1 MMRKS
6 FLFVLFFA
14 AANSFAVYFDIG
26 LGFGGTSTSVGG
38 KSFGDACEGCSELS
52 VDLGLRVGGQI
63 NEQFWIAGEFG
74 GVGNRYYDSE
84 NYVQFNTYM
93 LGPSFIYYPA
103 EHGQLFGTVGYAWTG
118 NMTDLRDEYGYTAT
132 VYNGSGFAL
141 ALGGGYNFGTENGA
155 LLGAKLFFSSVTLEE
170 SHKDEANVG
179 LLVFVRFVH
188 KSTGGGSGR
197 PD

>member
-1 MMRKS
+1 MLRKS
-6 FLFVLFFA
+6 FFVVFLFA

-26 LGFGGTSTSVGG
+26 LGLGGTSTSVGG
-38 KSFGDACEGCSELS
+38 KSVGDACGNCSELS

-84 NYVQFNTYM
+84 NYMQFNTYM

-118 NMTDLRDEYGYTAT
+118 NITDIPDFYL
-132 VYNGSGFAL
+132 YNGSGFAL
-141 ALGGGYNFGTENGA
+141 ALGGGYNFGTDNGA

-188 KSTGGGSGR
+188 KSTGSGSGR
-197 PD
+197 PY